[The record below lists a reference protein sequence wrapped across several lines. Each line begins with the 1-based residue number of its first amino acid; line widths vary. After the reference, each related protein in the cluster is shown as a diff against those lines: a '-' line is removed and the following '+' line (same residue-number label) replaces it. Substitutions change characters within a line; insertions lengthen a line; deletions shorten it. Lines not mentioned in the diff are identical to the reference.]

1 VAQLGFGLFHLCLN
15 LLWALL
21 HVHRGSLT
29 EVGSL
34 AYFFQVMH
42 KARLSGHHPDYHT
55 LLAALTQILHG
66 IILNAWRKECG
77 FPTLA
82 AFAKSNPSPA
92 SLLTL
97 ADKIL
102 LEHATPM
109 PEVEPKDDDGSSK
122 TSSMF
127 SEPKAE
133 VTADGDIARRNVRL
147 LTHDLTYVIEIIK
160 AIAARDIGRVEDML
174 GSLAMMF

>member
-1 VAQLGFGLFHLCLN
+1 MRLEDVINFTRLKVAQLGFGLFHLCLN

-21 HVHRGSLT
+21 HAHQGSLT
-29 EVGSL
+29 QIGSL
-34 AYFFQVMH
+34 AYFFQVLD
-42 KARLSGHHPDYHT
+42 KTRLGGHHPDYHT

-92 SLLTL
+92 TLLAL

-109 PEVEPKDDDGSSK
+109 PEVEPNDDDGSSE
-122 TSSMF
+122 TSSTL
-127 SEPKAE
+127 SEPEVLQTE
-133 VTADGDIARRNVRL
+133 VTANDDIARRNVRL
-147 LTHDLTYVIEIIK
+147 HQEKSQAT
-160 AIAARDIGRVEDML
+160 
-174 GSLAMMF
+174 